1 MARQTPEEIKKE
13 YPIGTVIRMDQTQL
27 DRFIAEASSK
37 LKDRIGEV
45 SFQFADSTTLRLTFP
60 AIGRR
65 QEYRMQT
72 SPDRLLQKVTDPAEI
87 AAWRAEVAATAARNE
102 KNRLA
107 KIAKKAKASA
117 PA

>member
-1 MARQTPEEIKKE
+1 MARQTPEEVAKE
-13 YPIGTVIRMDQTQL
+13 YPLGTVVRIDQTQL
-27 DRFIAEASSK
+27 DRFIAEAATK
-37 LKDRIGEV
+37 LKGRIGEV
-45 SFQFADSTTLRLTFP
+45 THQFRDSTTLRLTFP

-65 QEYRMQT
+65 TEYKMQT
-72 SPDRLLQKVTDPAEI
+72 SPDRLLQKVVDHVEI

-107 KIAKKAKASA
+107 KIAKKAKA